1 MFFNK
6 FFNPTNDEEVV
17 ISNDIHQQ
25 EEVVADVVTV
35 KEEEVV
41 ADVVTVKEEEVVAD
55 ADAGT
60 QPKQQPYKYDAQ
72 FYFDEALYEKA
83 YALAQSVQA
92 QSQKAL
98 AEEKVLAEEK
108 ALVAELEA
116 MKTQAS
122 DAWFSLVKSNKNKN
136 KYLYPYGVEPP
147 MSTMPILFIEEFVP
161 PQTWSQYTTTD
172 WRAYIFYDATSK
184 CYVLNGTRRRSGES
198 KTAHPDIRMTFASKS
213 SLAFYLRKSMC
224 ARRHD
229 LSITM
234 YSISRNVLHILSTPN
249 AIPNFHSIHNCRS
262 KFRSELFGYDNCHPS
277 TRELKSYL
285 NVLRDGTDCIMFK

>member
-17 ISNDIHQQ
+17 ISNDVHQQ

-35 KEEEVV
+35 Q
-41 ADVVTVKEEEVVAD
+41 EEEVVAD
-55 ADAGT
+55 ADIAVVEQQEVVADA
-60 QPKQQPYKYDAQ
+60 QPKQQPYKDDAQ

-122 DAWFSLVKSNKNKN
+122 DAWFSVVKSNKNKN

-285 NVLRDGTDCIMFK
+285 NVLRDGTNGIMFK

>member
-1 MFFNK
+1 
-6 FFNPTNDEEVV
+6 
-17 ISNDIHQQ
+17 
-25 EEVVADVVTV
+25 
-35 KEEEVV
+35 
-41 ADVVTVKEEEVVAD
+41 
-55 ADAGT
+55 
-60 QPKQQPYKYDAQ
+60 
-72 FYFDEALYEKA
+72 
-83 YALAQSVQA
+83 
-92 QSQKAL
+92 
-98 AEEKVLAEEK
+98 
-108 ALVAELEA
+108 
-116 MKTQAS
+116 MKTHAS
-122 DAWFSLVKSNKNKN
+122 DAWFSVVKTDKNKN
-136 KYLYPYGVEPP
+136 NYHLYPYGVEPP

-184 CYVLNGTRRRSGES
+184 CYVLNGTRRRRGES

-277 TRELKSYL
+277 TRELKSYFK
-285 NVLRDGTDCIMFK
+285 VLRDGTEGIMFK

>member
-6 FFNPTNDEEVV
+6 YFNTSNSNDEEVV
-17 ISNDIHQQ
+17 ISNADGVTVQQ

-35 KEEEVV
+35 QQ
-41 ADVVTVKEEEVVAD
+41 EEVVAD
-55 ADAGT
+55 ADADVGA
-60 QPKQQPYKYDAQ
+60 QPKQQSYDAQ

-98 AEEKVLAEEK
+98 AEENALA
-108 ALVAELEA
+108 AELEA
-116 MKTQAS
+116 MKTHAS
-122 DAWFSLVKSNKNKN
+122 DAWFSVVKTDKNKN
-136 KYLYPYGVEPP
+136 NYHLYPYGVEPP
-147 MSTMPILFIEEFVP
+147 MSTMPILFIEEFISQP
-161 PQTWSQYTTTD
+161 FSQYDCID

-224 ARRHD
+224 AWRHD

-285 NVLRDGTDCIMFK
+285 KVLRDGTGGIMFR

>member
-6 FFNPTNDEEVV
+6 YFNASNDEEVV
-17 ISNDIHQQ
+17 ISNEVQLQQ
-25 EEVVADVVTV
+25 EDVVVADV
-35 KEEEVV
+35 
-41 ADVVTVKEEEVVAD
+41 
-55 ADAGT
+55 DAGAQQPV
-60 QPKQQPYKYDAQ
+60 QPKKQSYDAQ
-72 FYFDEALYEKA
+72 FHFDEELYEKN

-98 AEEKVLAEEK
+98 AEEKALAE
-108 ALVAELEA
+108 AEVEA
-116 MKTQAS
+116 VEMKQAIGE
-122 DAWFSLVKSNKNKN
+122 WFVSSAYKNKHG
-136 KYLYPYGVEPP
+136 KCGAYSYGAEPP
-147 MSTMPILFIEEFVP
+147 MSTMPVLFIEEFLP
-161 PQTWSQYTTTD
+161 LDSWCQYTTTD
-172 WRAYIFYDATSK
+172 WRAYIYYDATTKS
-184 CYVLNGTRRRSGES
+184 YVLNGTRRRRGES

-234 YSISRNVLHILSTPN
+234 YSVSRNVIHILSTPN

-277 TRELKSYL
+277 MRELKSYL
-285 NVLRDGTDCIMFK
+285 KVLRDGTEGGVMFK

>member
-6 FFNPTNDEEVV
+6 YFNTSNSNDEEVV
-17 ISNDIHQQ
+17 ISNADGVTVQQ

-35 KEEEVV
+35 QQ
-41 ADVVTVKEEEVVAD
+41 EEVVAD
-55 ADAGT
+55 ADAGAGA
-60 QPKQQPYKYDAQ
+60 QPKQQSYDAQ

-98 AEEKVLAEEK
+98 AEENALA
-108 ALVAELEA
+108 AELEA
-116 MKTQAS
+116 MKTHAS
-122 DAWFSLVKSNKNKN
+122 DAWFSVVKTDKNKN
-136 KYLYPYGVEPP
+136 NYHLYPYGVEPP
-147 MSTMPILFIEEFVP
+147 MSTMPILFIEEFISQP
-161 PQTWSQYTTTD
+161 FSQYDCID

-224 ARRHD
+224 AWRHD

-285 NVLRDGTDCIMFK
+285 KVLHDGTEGIMFR

>member
-6 FFNPTNDEEVV
+6 YFNTSNSNDEEVV
-17 ISNDIHQQ
+17 ISNADGVTVQQ
-25 EEVVADVVTV
+25 EEVVADGVTV
-35 KEEEVV
+35 QQ
-41 ADVVTVKEEEVVAD
+41 EEVVAD
-55 ADAGT
+55 ADADAGA
-60 QPKQQPYKYDAQ
+60 QPKQQSYDAQ

-98 AEEKVLAEEK
+98 AEENALA
-108 ALVAELEA
+108 AELEA
-116 MKTQAS
+116 MKTHAS
-122 DAWFSLVKSNKNKN
+122 DAWFSVVKTDKNKN
-136 KYLYPYGVEPP
+136 NYHLYPYGVEPP
-147 MSTMPILFIEEFVP
+147 MSTMPILFIEEFISQP
-161 PQTWSQYTTTD
+161 FSQYDCID

-285 NVLRDGTDCIMFK
+285 KVLRDGTEGMMFK